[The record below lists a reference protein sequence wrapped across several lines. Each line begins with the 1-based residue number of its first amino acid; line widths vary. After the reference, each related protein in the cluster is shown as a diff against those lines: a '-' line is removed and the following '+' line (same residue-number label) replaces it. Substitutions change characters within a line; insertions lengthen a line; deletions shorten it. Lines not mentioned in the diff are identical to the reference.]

1 MKSEMKFSQVT
12 ESCMFQMKSGAPQVI
27 ITWVVSMLA
36 TWSNMKVLGSGLE
49 CSRRVVE
56 ESTDKHKFCSPSAD
70 PEPSVGGRIRTKTL
84 IASPSLLKT
93 KDVAAEFTGE
103 KEYEPPTAS
112 SVPKS
117 SSPTSPKSTHWHWP
131 LFKRHTWP
139 KPFTDLSFPLISSQ
153 LPFSRLY
160 CLKLTEREFQTRLIS
175 GFPLK
180 SNNKVSHSKGELCY
194 EFHLL
199 TLKVRRQG

>member
-12 ESCMFQMKSGAPQVI
+12 ESCMFQMKSGAAQMI

-103 KEYEPPTAS
+103 KESEPPIAC

-117 SSPTSPKSTHWHWP
+117 SFPK
-131 LFKRHTWP
+131 KP
-139 KPFTDLSFPLISSQ
+139 KIYP
-153 LPFSRLY
+153 
-160 CLKLTEREFQTRLIS
+160 
-175 GFPLK
+175 
-180 SNNKVSHSKGELCY
+180 
-194 EFHLL
+194 L
-199 TLKVRRQG
+199 TLTSFQESYMTQTLYWSITSSDLFTIAIFKTLLLEANWKGVPNSAYLRFPS